1 MKQKS
6 SVSDVMRCEAESDAE
21 AEINID
27 DTDGVRRVA
36 VSQKYRD

>member
-1 MKQKS
+1 
-6 SVSDVMRCEAESDAE
+6 MRCEAESDAE

-36 VSQKYRD
+36 VRPKIQRLRQKTRKKK